1 MFSSLTVILIIS
13 LYMAVLFGIA
23 QLVERRIA
31 VRGEGFKSPW
41 VYSISLAVYHT
52 SWTFYGSVGFAAS
65 SGLLFLGVYLGAIL
79 GIVFWWI
86 TLRRMVF
93 AKETFRITSIADFIS
108 TRYNRSE
115 SIAALVTLIAL
126 VGVLPYIAL
135 QLKAV
140 VSSFQLITDHESSTM
155 GWGLSGLLI
164 TLFMIAFTIMF
175 GMRRLDPTERHQGMM
190 TALAVEC
197 VVKIVAFISIGLF
210 VSFTLFDGFDDIT
223 KRLFDQGFERV
234 ISISSTENSGAMWLT
249 LVILSFAAIQ
259 NLPRMFHVAVVEN
272 ANHQHIKTAIW
283 VLPLYMILIN
293 LFVVPIA
300 AGGLLMG
307 LPEESA
313 DFYVLLLPQMAGN
326 DGLTLLAFIGGFS
339 AATGMIIITTMT
351 LSTMAS
357 NHLILPLLERMP
369 ACKFLKPFL
378 LQIRWLLA
386 ALILLGS
393 YGFAIEF
400 SDSYILVAIG
410 LISFVAVLQ
419 FSPALLGGIFWSR
432 GNSMGALSGLLAG
445 FLIWTFTLMIPALV
459 NQGWISDSIMKE
471 GLFGIALLHPEA
483 LFGLEGLGSI
493 PHSVFWSLIAN
504 IGFYITGSL
513 LYSPQKSER
522 HHATEFLCSM
532 NPAPTKRA
540 RPTGLDRYISLDDK
554 LNEAQ
559 SLLEGY
565 LSADKTKQALDRIT
579 EDLQVTGKSH
589 IAILELLEF
598 HRMLEHALAG
608 SIGSASAH
616 KAMETSIRYNNRES
630 TDLKALYSHLVI
642 ELNQQ
647 HLPGQENLIESET
660 GSQSYGLINNLQKK
674 IKKHEQTIKMQDKQ
688 IEDLEVKLESRYQE
702 IFHYRLETQ
711 KIQQENETLKL
722 KFESTLKIEKNLAP
736 ETKLDSDTGQDLDTK
751 PNREAK

>member
-1 MFSSLTVILIIS
+1 MFSSLTVILTIT

-41 VYSISLAVYHT
+41 VYCLSLAVYHT

-79 GIVFWWI
+79 GIAFWWI

-93 AKETFRITSIADFIS
+93 AKEVFRITSIADFIS

-126 VGVLPYIAL
+126 FGVLPYIAL

-140 VSSFQLITDHESSTM
+140 VGSFQLITDHQSSTM

-175 GMRRLDPTERHQGMM
+175 GMRRLDPTERHQGMI

-197 VVKIVAFISIGLF
+197 VIKLIAFISIGLF
-210 VSFTLFDGFDDIT
+210 VSFSLFDGFDDIT
-223 KRLFDQGFERV
+223 KQLFDRGFEQV
-234 ISISSTENSGAMWLT
+234 ISISGTENSGAMWLT
-249 LVILSFAAIQ
+249 LIILSFAAIQ

-307 LPEESA
+307 LPEDAA
-313 DFYVLLLPQMAGN
+313 DFYVLMLPQMAGN
-326 DGLTLLAFIGGFS
+326 NGLTLLAFIGGFS

-369 ACKFLKPFL
+369 ACRILKPFL

-419 FSPALLGGIFWSR
+419 FSPALLGGIFWHK
-432 GNSMGALSGLLAG
+432 GNSMGAISGLLAG
-445 FLIWTFTLMIPALV
+445 FSMWGFTLIIPAMV
-459 NQGWISDSIMKE
+459 NQGWISTAILTD
-471 GLFGIALLHPEA
+471 GLFGVVLFRPEA

-493 PHSVFWSLIAN
+493 PHSVFWTLLVN
-504 IGFYITGSL
+504 VGFYIAGSL

-522 HHATEFLCSM
+522 NHATEFLCSM
-532 NPAPTKRA
+532 NPAPVQKA

-565 LSADKTKQALDRIT
+565 LSEEKTGEALYRIT
-579 EDLQVTGKSH
+579 EDLQVSGKSH
-589 IAILELLEF
+589 IAIIELLEF

-616 KAMETSIRYNNRES
+616 KAMETNIRYNNRES
-630 TDLKALYSHLVI
+630 TDLKALYSHLVN
-642 ELNQQ
+642 ELGQQ
-647 HLPGQENLIESET
+647 HLPDQDQLTEHES
-660 GSQSYGLINNLQKK
+660 GSQSYGLINTLQSKLAK
-674 IKKHEQTIKMQDKQ
+674 LEKTIQLRDKQ
-688 IEDLEVKLESRYQE
+688 IEDMEVKLESRYQD
-702 IFHYRLETQ
+702 IFQYRIETQ
-711 KIQQENETLKL
+711 KTRQENEKLKL
-722 KFESTLKIEKNLAP
+722 QLESTLKIDKIQSVENIQATEKP
-736 ETKLDSDTGQDLDTK
+736 DET
-751 PNREAK
+751 NN